1 LVRSIVC
8 QQSQRGSYQGITLP
22 QFLRGM
28 VAARSRNKETERN
41 SLGIPVS
48 EFSIGS
54 LRKEEDTPVCRQT
67 CQSLASMRH
76 LLDYLVP
83 QQLAKTGADLRELL
97 SVSRRNRSPLEEVDY
112 ERQQSR
118 RCFQLRTRRLDL
130 ALKGDDLADDLT
142 VAPQAEGVATYTGQE
157 LASKAKVKID
167 NARAIALKARPG
179 AITSEELEKEK
190 GGSGLRYSFG
200 VKSGKAL
207 YEVGVD
213 TQTGK
218 VLENSKEG
226 KHPD

>member
-97 SVSRRNRSPLEEVDY
+97 SVSRRN

-213 TQTGK
+213 AQTGK
-218 VLENSKEG
+218 VLENAKEG